1 LARHLRA
8 VLVAVQQKDF
18 VPAFKALS
26 RALSD
31 VVEMEEEEAIES
43 SSGGD
48 GGSAPAGR

>member
-31 VVEMEEEEAIES
+31 VVEMEEEAIES

-48 GGSAPAGR
+48 GESAPAGR